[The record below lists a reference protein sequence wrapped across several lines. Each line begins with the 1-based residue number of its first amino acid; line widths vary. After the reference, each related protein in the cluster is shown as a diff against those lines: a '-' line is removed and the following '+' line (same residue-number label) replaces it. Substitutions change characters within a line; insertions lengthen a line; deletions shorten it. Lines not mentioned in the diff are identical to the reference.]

1 MYYNI
6 FGDVMRLDRVL
17 SNLNYG
23 SRTDI
28 KEACKNRRVKVNG
41 NIILDPSRQV
51 FEKDEILFD
60 DLLVFHKELFL
71 LMLNKP
77 SGYVCANKDNLNK
90 TVIDLIKEPYNR
102 YDLNICGRL
111 DIDTE
116 GLVLITNSGKL
127 MHKIIS
133 PNSNID
139 KTYYVIHNG
148 NIDKTAL
155 ESPLELLDGNNEL
168 YTTKGSKVEII
179 DEKSCYITISE
190 GKFHQVKRMF
200 EHIGSKVLYLKRIRI
215 GNIFLDENLKLGEY
229 KEIEIDNL
237 MC

>member
-1 MYYNI
+1 
-6 FGDVMRLDRVL
+6 MRLDRVL
-17 SNLNYG
+17 ANLNYG
-23 SRTDI
+23 SRNEI
-28 KEACKNRRVKVNG
+28 KEACKNKRVKVNG
-41 NIILDPSRQV
+41 NIVTDSSHPIIES
-51 FEKDEILFD
+51 DEILFND
-60 DLLVFHKELFL
+60 KLVFHKELFL

-77 SGYVCANKDNLNK
+77 ANFICANKDNLHK
-90 TVIDLIKEPYNR
+90 TVIDLIGEPYNR
-102 YDLNICGRL
+102 YELNICGRL

-139 KTYYVIHNG
+139 KTYYVKYTGDIN
-148 NIDKTAL
+148 KTAL

-179 DEKSCYITISE
+179 DSNSCYITISE

-200 EHIGSKVLYLKRIRI
+200 EKIGCKVIYLKRIRI
-215 GNIFLDENLKLGEY
+215 GNITLDPSLKEGEY
-229 KEIEIDNL
+229 IEIDYNLL

>member
-1 MYYNI
+1 
-6 FGDVMRLDRVL
+6 MRLDRVL

-23 SRTDI
+23 SRNDI
-28 KEACKNRRVKVNG
+28 REACKNSRVKVNG

-60 DLLVFHKELFL
+60 ENIVFHKEVFL

-77 SGYVCANKDNLNK
+77 SGVISANKDNLHK
-90 TVIDLIKEPYNR
+90 TVVDLIKEPYNR

-111 DIDTE
+111 DIDTV

-139 KTYYVIHNG
+139 KTYYVEYSG
-148 NIDKTAL
+148 NINKSAL
-155 ESPLELLDGNNEL
+155 ESPLELLDGNGEK
-168 YTTKGSKVEII
+168 YTTKGSKVEILG
-179 DEKSCYITISE
+179 ENKCYITISE

-200 EHIGSKVLYLKRIRI
+200 ETINCKVTYLKRIRI
-215 GNIFLDENLKLGEY
+215 GNITLDDSLNEGEY
-229 KEIEIDNL
+229 KEIEIDSL

>member
-1 MYYNI
+1 
-6 FGDVMRLDRVL
+6 MRLDRVL

-23 SRTDI
+23 SRNDI
-28 KEACKNRRVKVNG
+28 KEACKKSRVKVNG

-51 FEKDEILFD
+51 FPKDEILFD
-60 DLLVFHKELFL
+60 DKVVFHKEVFL

-77 SGYVCANKDNLNK
+77 SNYICANKDNLHK

-111 DIDTE
+111 DIDTV

-133 PNSNID
+133 PNSAID
-139 KTYYVIHNG
+139 KTYYVKYNG
-148 NIDKTAL
+148 SINKSAL

-168 YTTKGSKVEII
+168 YTTKGSKVEILS
-179 DEKSCYITISE
+179 DDSCYITISE

-200 EHIGSKVLYLKRIRI
+200 ESINCKVTYLKRIRI
-215 GNIFLDENLKLGEY
+215 GNISLDESLNEGEY
-229 KEIEIDNL
+229 KEIEIDNFL
-237 MC
+237 C

>member
-1 MYYNI
+1 
-6 FGDVMRLDRVL
+6 MRLDRVL

-28 KEACKNRRVKVNG
+28 KEACKNKRVKVNG
-41 NIILDPSRQV
+41 NIIVDPSRQV
-51 FEKDEILFD
+51 FPKDEILFD
-60 DLLVFHKELFL
+60 EKLVFHKEVFL

-77 SGYVCANKDNLNK
+77 SGYVSANKDNLHK

-111 DIDTE
+111 DIDTT

-133 PNSNID
+133 PNSDID
-139 KTYYVIHNG
+139 KTYYVEYSGIMN
-148 NIDKTAL
+148 KSAL
-155 ESPLELLDGNNEL
+155 ESPLELLDGNSET
-168 YTTKGSKVEII
+168 YTTKGAKVEILT
-179 DEKSCYITISE
+179 DNSCYITISE

-200 EHIGSKVLYLKRIRI
+200 EKIDCKVTYLKRIRI
-215 GNIFLDENLKLGEY
+215 GNITLDESLEEGNY
-229 KEIEIDNL
+229 KEIEIDSL

>member
-1 MYYNI
+1 
-6 FGDVMRLDRVL
+6 MRLDRVL

-23 SRTDI
+23 SRNDI
-28 KEACKNRRVKVNG
+28 REACKNKRVIVNG
-41 NIILDPSRQV
+41 NIITDPSRQV

-60 DLLVFHKELFL
+60 GSIVFHKELFL

-77 SGYVCANKDNLNK
+77 KDYVCANKDNLNK
-90 TVIDLIKEPYNR
+90 TVIELIKEPYNR

-127 MHKIIS
+127 MHRIIS

-139 KTYYVIHNG
+139 KTYYVEYSGSIN
-148 NIDKTAL
+148 KTAL
-155 ESPLELLDGNNEL
+155 ESPLELLDGNNET
-168 YTTKGSKVEII
+168 YTTLCSKVEII
-179 DEKSCYITISE
+179 NDNSCYITISE

-200 EHIGSKVLYLKRIRI
+200 QSIGCKVTYLKRIRI
-215 GNIFLDENLKLGEY
+215 GNITLDPNLKLGEY
-229 KEIEIDNL
+229 KEIEIDSF